1 MRIDD
6 LPQDWFSRVPHLA
19 EKLRGVDLPNPQGYM
34 HLAIQFI
41 RDDKI
46 KLGSGV
52 VLHSATATQD
62 EDKWQGRVG
71 LIISSGPECYK
82 NPRSTGDSVWAQP
95 GDWVL
100 WPKLENVASRFSY
113 NGVILCLIQ
122 DDRVLATGVD
132 PAMVMFR

>member
-6 LPQDWFSRVPHLA
+6 LPQEWFQRVPHLA
-19 EKLRGVDLPNPQGYM
+19 EKLQGIELPEPKGYM
-34 HLAIQFI
+34 HMAIQFI
-41 RDDKI
+41 RDDSI
-46 KLGSGV
+46 RLPGGGKLF
-52 VLHSATATQD
+52 TAHQSQD

-71 LIISSGPECYK
+71 LIIASGPECYK
-82 NPRSTGDSVWAQP
+82 NPRSTGDTAWAEP

-122 DDRVLATGVD
+122 DDRILATKVD
-132 PAMVMFR
+132 PVMVMFR